1 MESIKIQ
8 INTLAV
14 EEMTIPPFFT
24 IKGSFQYFKIISE
37 RSYIKITNYEVD
49 TESMENL
56 EVYPNIRVDQ
66 VRYLEI
72 FVKGKELVEITEED
86 FKKEYKKC
94 VTAIAKL

>member
-1 MESIKIQ
+1 MESIKIE
-8 INTLAV
+8 INKLVV

-24 IKGSFQYFKIISE
+24 LKGGYVYYKILSP
-37 RSYIKITNYEVD
+37 RSYLAITNYEVD

-56 EVYPNIRVDQ
+56 EVYPSIRVDQ

-72 FVKGKELVEITEED
+72 FVKGKEIVEITEEE
-86 FKKEYKKC
+86 FKNQYKKC

>member
-1 MESIKIQ
+1 
-8 INTLAV
+8 
-14 EEMTIPPFFT
+14 
-24 IKGSFQYFKIISE
+24 
-37 RSYIKITNYEVD
+37 
-49 TESMENL
+49 MENL

-72 FVKGKELVEITEED
+72 FVKGKEIVEITEED

>member
-1 MESIKIQ
+1 MEPIKIQ
-8 INTLAV
+8 INTLV
-14 EEMTIPPFFT
+14 VDEMTIPPFFT
-24 IKGSFQYFKIISE
+24 IKGSFQYFKRLSE
-37 RSYIKITNYEVD
+37 RSYIKVTNYEVD

-72 FVKGKELVEITEED
+72 FVKGKELVEMTEEE

-94 VTAIAKL
+94 VTTIAKL